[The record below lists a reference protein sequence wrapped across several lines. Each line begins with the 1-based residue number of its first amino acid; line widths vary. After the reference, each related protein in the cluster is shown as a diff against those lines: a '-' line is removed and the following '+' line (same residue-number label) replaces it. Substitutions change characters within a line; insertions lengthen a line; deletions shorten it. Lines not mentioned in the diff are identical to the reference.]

1 MKHQEGIEMIKLT
14 SRVVR
19 ALAVYLGI
27 VALVACGGGGG
38 GGGGG
43 GSSTPTEEMVG
54 VPNVLGDTQAAA
66 TTAIAD
72 AGLAVGTVTTQTST
86 TVPSGDVISE
96 SPVASTNVASGSS
109 VGIVVSSGSGSSG
122 GSSAIDE
129 WAWEAGSNSPNAIS
143 VYGTVGTAAANNAP
157 GARIGAA
164 SWTDSAGNLWL
175 FGGSPPLA
183 ASGSTPALND
193 LWKYS
198 PSSGLWTWMGGSDQI
213 GALGVYGTIGVAS
226 PGNAPGARYNA
237 TSWIDSTGNLWL
249 FGGSGC
255 DSTGCSFVGLNDL
268 WQYSPSTGEWT
279 WVSGSSVANASGVY
293 GPQGVASAANVPGA
307 RNGANSWIDPSG
319 NVWLF
324 GGIGFATGSSS
335 GYLNDL
341 WKYTPSTGQWT
352 WMTGSTA
359 ASSGGS
365 YGSLGVAA
373 PGNVPGARS
382 AAASWVDAG
391 GNLWLFGG
399 LNSNGVTNG
408 VANSESLNDLWRY
421 IPGTNTWTWMGGSN
435 VPNSSG
441 VYGTLGVAATT
452 NVPGA
457 RNYAAA
463 WTDQAGNFWLFGGE
477 LSVNTATS
485 LFNDLWEYNPS
496 IGQWTWIDGANTA
509 SGAAGVYGTLGTASA
524 GNIPGAR
531 SGAATWTD
539 NLGNLWLFGG
549 NINSYVSDLWSFNLA
564 MAETTPPPGP
574 PAAPTNLT
582 ATATSPSSVA
592 LSWTA
597 STDTGGP
604 GIGGY
609 YVYRGTANP
618 IATLPSTQSSYVD
631 TTVAPSS
638 TYQYTVAAF
647 DLSTPPLLS
656 SQSTAAS
663 VTTPAAGLACTQ
675 ASGSPSG
682 GLGWPSGQPI
692 SYNYSGDQ
700 ASLTWGVNFDNPSLS
715 SSAYT
720 GSLVAYLWAVNF
732 NYQGGPISNG
742 YILATFTP
750 DFVGAGAHSSNQI
763 DNFYAFPNI
772 QSTAP
777 FTNPPSGSYC
787 LVVTLEQFDS
797 TQTYE
802 IYDWATFSNV
812 VTF

>member
-1 MKHQEGIEMIKLT
+1 MCGWALRIIRKCKW
-14 SRVVR
+14 VVC
-19 ALAVYLGI
+19 LGTL
-27 VALVACGGGGG
+27 ALVACGGGGG
-38 GGGGG
+38 DGGGAGGGG
-43 GSSTPTEEMVG
+43 GSPTSPEEAVT
-54 VPNVLGDTQAAA
+54 VPNVVGDTQAAA
-66 TTAIAD
+66 TTAITG
-72 AGLAVGTVTTQTST
+72 AGLTVGTVTTQTST
-86 TVPSGDVISE
+86 TVPTGEVISE
-96 SPVASTNVASGSS
+96 SPVASTNVASGSA
-109 VGIVVSSGSGSSG
+109 VGIVVSSGPGG
-122 GSSAIDE
+122 GSPAIDE
-129 WAWEAGSNSPNAIS
+129 WVWEAGSNSPNAMS
-143 VYGTVGTAAANNAP
+143 VYGTLGTAAAGNAP
-157 GARIGAA
+157 GARIGAT

-183 ASGSTPALND
+183 TGGSTPTLND
-193 LWKYS
+193 LWKYN

-226 PGNAPGARYNA
+226 ASNAPGARYNA
-237 TSWIDSTGNLWL
+237 TSWIDSSGNLWL

-268 WQYSPSTGEWT
+268 WKYSPGTGQWT
-279 WVSGSSVANASGVY
+279 WVNGSSVANASGVY

-307 RNGANSWIDPSG
+307 RNGANSWIDSSG

-324 GGIGFATGSSS
+324 GGTGFATGSSS

-359 ASSGGS
+359 ANSGGS

-373 PGNVPGARS
+373 PGNVPGARN
-382 AAASWVDAG
+382 AAVSWVDAG

-421 IPGTNTWTWMGGSN
+421 IPATNTWTWMAGSD

-441 VYGTLGVAATT
+441 VYGTQGVAATT

-457 RNYAAA
+457 RNYGAA
-463 WTDQAGNFWLFGGE
+463 WTDKSGNFWLFGGT
-477 LSVNTATS
+477 LSINTAFS
-485 LFNDLWEYNPS
+485 FFNDVWEYNPS
-496 IGQWTWIDGANTA
+496 TGQWTWIDGANTA
-509 SGAAGVYGTLGTASA
+509 GASGVYGTLGTASA
-524 GNIPGAR
+524 SNIPGAR
-531 SGAATWTD
+531 SGASTWTD

-549 NINSYVSDLWSFNLA
+549 NSNSYVSDLWRFNLA
-564 MAETTPPPGP
+564 MAKTTPPPGP

-582 ATATSPSSVA
+582 AAATSSSSVA

-609 YVYRGTANP
+609 YVYRGTANR
-618 IATLPSTQSSYVD
+618 IATLPSSQNTYID
-631 TTVAPSS
+631 TTVAPST

-656 SQSTAAS
+656 TQSIAAS
-663 VTTPAAGLACTQ
+663 VTTSAAGLACT
-675 ASGSPSG
+675 ATTGSPSA
-682 GLGWPSGQPI
+682 GLGWPSGQQI
-692 SYNYSGDQ
+692 SYNYSGGE
-700 ASLTWGVNFDNPSLS
+700 ASLTWGVTFDNPSLAS
-715 SSAYT
+715 SSHT
-720 GSLVAYLWAVNF
+720 GSLLAYLWAVNYD
-732 NYQGGPISNG
+732 YQGGPISNG

-750 DFVGAGAHSSNQI
+750 DFVGAGAYSSNQI
-763 DNFYAFPNI
+763 YNTYTFPNI
-772 QSTAP
+772 QSTSP
-777 FTNPPSGSYC
+777 FTSPPSGSYC

-802 IYDWATFSNV
+802 IYDWATYSTV
-812 VTF
+812 VSF